1 MNIMECCYYGAMD
14 RQPMPEWVLTALA
27 GVVVLIA
34 GQLLAD
40 WAEQEAIRG
49 DVERLQTDMNQTQ
62 QTIIRIYEL
71 IPNLKR

>member
-1 MNIMECCYYGAMD
+1 
-14 RQPMPEWVLTALA
+14 MPEWVLTALA